1 MQSRRWWPG
10 LGRWRARRT
19 ALDST
24 VLDDAVATQ
33 AVVLCADY
41 KFLDPGSG
49 PGPPLCCRSQSG
61 PYEHIVRVMY
71 RESPLPSLRG
81 TTLLFQHVL
90 DPTPSPVSHQV
101 PILGRA
107 WLGRPT
113 ASGWPQSPPR
123 CRGCAQHVPGRPA
136 PLKVRRR
143 SLTLA
148 RNSSSARCPARSR
161 QVTHVPREIRSPS
174 APTNG
179 GPAGGPRGQSPAAGG
194 ALLVSVHVFGQKD

>member
-1 MQSRRWWPG
+1 MTSAAPATSRRTRRIAPDHLDHGHDVDVLAAAGG
-10 LGRWRARRT
+10 LGSAEPDLSCSQGGGGPDWGVGGHDAPRWTPRCSMTRWPPRPLCSARMR
-19 ALDST
+19 SPG
-24 VLDDAVATQ
+24 
-33 AVVLCADY
+33 
-41 KFLDPGSG
+41 PGSG

-81 TTLLFQHVL
+81 TTLVFQHVL

-107 WLGRPT
+107 WVGRPT

-148 RNSSSARCPARSR
+148 RKVHRRAARPGVAR
-161 QVTHVPREIRSPS
+161 
-174 APTNG
+174 
-179 GPAGGPRGQSPAAGG
+179 
-194 ALLVSVHVFGQKD
+194 